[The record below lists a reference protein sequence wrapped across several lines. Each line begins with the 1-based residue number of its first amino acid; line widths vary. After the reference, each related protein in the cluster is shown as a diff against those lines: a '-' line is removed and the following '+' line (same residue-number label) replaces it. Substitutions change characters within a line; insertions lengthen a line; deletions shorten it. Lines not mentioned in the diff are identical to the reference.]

1 MNIEVENLTK
11 TFDEFKLDDISLK
24 IRKGKIVG
32 LIGENGAG
40 KTTLIKCI
48 LDVMHRDSGNVSLFE
63 KKYEGSLKDDI
74 GVVFDNSFINETFN
88 IKDINLIMKN
98 IYSKWDSKLFFKY
111 MKEYNIPL
119 KKEIK
124 RLSTGMKKKIEIAVA
139 LSHHPKML
147 ILDEPTSG
155 LDPVIRSEVLEMFE
169 DFVTNK
175 ENSILLSTHITSDL
189 EHIADD
195 VIFISH
201 GKIIFNKPL
210 KEIREDYTMLELT
223 HEEYEKFPKDII
235 IRAKKNRLDYQIL
248 IHKKDMKKSFDKYI
262 KNITTLDDIML
273 LYIKGEN
280 VCED

>member
-1 MNIEVENLTK
+1 MNIEVKNLTK
-11 TFDEFKLDDISLK
+11 TFEEFTLDDIILK
-24 IRKGKIVG
+24 IPKGKIVG

-48 LDVMHRDSGNVSLFE
+48 LDVMHADKGEVTLFD
-63 KKYEGSLKDDI
+63 KKYQGSLKDDI

-98 IYSKWDSKLFFKY
+98 IYTNWDSKLFFKY
-111 MKEYNIPL
+111 MKEYHIPL

-139 LSHHPKML
+139 LSHHPKLL

-155 LDPVIRSEVLEMFE
+155 LDPVIRSEVLDMFQ
-169 DFVTNK
+169 DFVTDKN
-175 ENSILLSTHITSDL
+175 NSILLSTHITSDL

-210 KEIREDYTMLELT
+210 KDIKEEYIMLELT
-223 HEEYEKFPKDII
+223 HEEYDKFKKNII

-248 IHKKDMKKSFDKYI
+248 IHKKDMLKSYEKYI

-273 LYIKGEN
+273 LYIKG
-280 VCED
+280 VSICED

>member
-11 TFDEFKLDDISLK
+11 TFEEFKLDDITLN
-24 IRKGKIVG
+24 IPKGKIVG

-48 LDVMHRDSGNVSLFE
+48 LDVMHRDSGNIKLFGSDY
-63 KKYEGSLKDDI
+63 KGSLKDDI

-88 IKDINLIMKN
+88 IKDINLIMNN
-98 IYSKWDSKLFFKY
+98 IYTKWDSKLFFKY

-139 LSHHPKML
+139 LSHHPKLL

-155 LDPVIRSEVLEMFE
+155 LDPVIRSEVLDMFQ

-210 KEIREDYTMLELT
+210 KDIKEEYIMLELE
-223 HEEYEKFPKDII
+223 HSEYDKFNKNII

-248 IHKKDMKKSFDKYI
+248 IHKSDMKKTYEKYI

-273 LYIKGEN
+273 LYIKGE
-280 VCED
+280 EL